1 MKNKYI
7 FPATFTYEED
17 GISVSF
23 RDLQGCFS
31 YGYSEQEA
39 YENAKEA
46 LELHLYGMEEDNM
59 LIPEA
64 SNFKS
69 IEKSENEAT
78 FLIDVWMIPVRDQM
92 KNRAVKKTL
101 TIPSWLNDIAE
112 EKKVNFSS
120 ILQSAL
126 KNYLGITP

>member
-7 FPATFTYEED
+7 FPAIFSYEND
-17 GISVSF
+17 GIGVSF
-23 RDLQGCFS
+23 PDLKGCYS
-31 YGYSEQEA
+31 YGETEEIA

-46 LELHLYGMEEDNM
+46 LELHLFGMEEEKIS
-59 LIPEA
+59 IPEP

-69 IEKSENEAT
+69 ITKSENEAI

-92 KNRAVKKTL
+92 KNKSIKKTL

-112 EKKVNFSS
+112 EKKVNFSL

-126 KNYLGITP
+126 KNYLGISS